1 MVLILFSSTLAGAEN
16 SVCSLLEVIVAIVYL
31 TAFYP
36 QSLRSIKLYDA
47 GASAV
52 GECSRFHVQCSRLKA
67 EDAELE

>member
-36 QSLRSIKLYDA
+36 QACERSSCMMPVRRQSQNGQGSMFK
-47 GASAV
+47 
-52 GECSRFHVQCSRLKA
+52 VQG
-67 EDAELE
+67 